1 MTLKIMERGDMQEVD
16 ITPEMIEAGVAAY
29 EEWDRFAERPLD
41 GKNRTWLTR
50 KEEERLCEEAMV
62 VEIVRAVFGSTS
74 VTLSGV

>member
-1 MTLKIMERGDMQEVD
+1 MSEQIK

-29 EEWDRFAERPLD
+29 EEWDRLADRPLD

-62 VEIVRAVFGSTS
+62 LEIVRAIFGSAS
-74 VTLSGV
+74 VTLRGV